1 MSIVVPSEDCPIS
14 EQLLFQIYDASKH
27 RQPIPQLDLSG
38 ETKSMLALF
47 CYRRGHLETAGLAIA
62 ATCEEPD
69 LLVAGG
75 ALGAALFARSRNYHP
90 PLAASCPSLKIAIS
104 TMPSVT
110 TDEAEDSAVESE
122 VEVVA

>member
-1 MSIVVPSEDCPIS
+1 MSMAIAGESCPIS

-62 ATCEEPD
+62 STCEEPD
-69 LLVAGG
+69 LLLAGG

-90 PLAASCPSLKIAIS
+90 PPTPSRPSLQIAIS
-104 TMPSVT
+104 TTPSIT
-110 TDEAEDSAVESE
+110 TDEAEDSAAENE
-122 VEVVA
+122 VDAVD

>member
-1 MSIVVPSEDCPIS
+1 MSIVIPGEDCPIS

-38 ETKSMLALF
+38 ETRSMLALF

-69 LLVAGG
+69 LLLAGG

-90 PLAASCPSLKIAIS
+90 PPAPSRPSLKIALS
-104 TMPSVT
+104 SVPSI
-110 TDEAEDSAVESE
+110 AVDDGGAVKNELE
-122 VEVVA
+122 GVG

>member
-1 MSIVVPSEDCPIS
+1 MSIAIAGDDCPIS

-47 CYRRGHLETAGLAIA
+47 CYRRSHLETAGLAIA

-69 LLVAGG
+69 LLFAGG

-90 PLAASCPSLKIAIS
+90 PPAASRPSLKIAIS
-104 TMPSVT
+104 TRPSFT
-110 TDEAEDSAVESE
+110 ADDEDLAAEGEVAAVD
-122 VEVVA
+122 

>member
-1 MSIVVPSEDCPIS
+1 MSIAIAGEDCPIS

-47 CYRRGHLETAGLAIA
+47 CYRRSHLENAGLAIA

-69 LLVAGG
+69 LLFAGG

-90 PLAASCPSLKIAIS
+90 PAAPSGPSLKIAIS
-104 TMPSVT
+104 TTPSIT
-110 TDEAEDSAVESE
+110 ADE
-122 VEVVA
+122 VEDLAAEGEVAAVD

>member
-1 MSIVVPSEDCPIS
+1 MSIVIPGEDCPIS

-38 ETKSMLALF
+38 ETRSMLALF
-47 CYRRGHLETAGLAIA
+47 CYRRSHLENAGLAIA

-69 LLVAGG
+69 LLFAGG

-90 PLAASCPSLKIAIS
+90 PPGPSRPSLKIALS
-104 TMPSVT
+104 SVPSI
-110 TDEAEDSAVESE
+110 AVDDGGAVKNELE
-122 VEVVA
+122 GVG

>member
-1 MSIVVPSEDCPIS
+1 MSIAIPGEDCPIS
-14 EQLLFQIYDASKH
+14 EQLLFQIYDASKRH
-27 RQPIPQLDLSG
+27 QPMPTLDVSA
-38 ETKSMLALF
+38 ETRSMLALF
-47 CYRRGHLETAGLAIA
+47 CYRRSHLETAGLAIA

-90 PLAASCPSLKIAIS
+90 PPTASRPSLKIAIS

>member
-1 MSIVVPSEDCPIS
+1 MSIAIPGEDCPIS

-47 CYRRGHLETAGLAIA
+47 CYRRGHLESAGLAIA

-69 LLVAGG
+69 LVLAGG
-75 ALGAALFARSRNYHP
+75 VLGAALFARSRNYHP
-90 PLAASCPSLKIAIS
+90 PPVASRPSLKIAIS
-104 TMPSVT
+104 STPSITADDLDDV
-110 TDEAEDSAVESE
+110 EAVG
-122 VEVVA
+122 

>member
-1 MSIVVPSEDCPIS
+1 MSIAIPGEDCPIS
-14 EQLLFQIYDASKH
+14 EQLLFQIYDASKRH
-27 RQPIPQLDLSG
+27 QPMPTLDVSA
-38 ETKSMLALF
+38 ETRSMLALF
-47 CYRRGHLETAGLAIA
+47 CYRRSHLETAGLAIA

-90 PLAASCPSLKIAIS
+90 PPPSRPRLKIAIS

-110 TDEAEDSAVESE
+110 TDETEDSAVESE
-122 VEVVA
+122 VKVVA

>member
-1 MSIVVPSEDCPIS
+1 
-14 EQLLFQIYDASKH
+14 LLFQIYDASKH

-69 LLVAGG
+69 LLLAGG

-90 PLAASCPSLKIAIS
+90 PPAPSGTSLNIAIS
-104 TMPSVT
+104 TTPAIAA
-110 TDEAEDSAVESE
+110 DEVENSAVEGE
-122 VEVVA
+122 LEAVG